1 MKHISNIW
9 FGLRWGFHI
18 LSLIF
23 HWVYLLLIFLSKPGA
38 TLLIAYVLHMLV
50 LGLHIHTY
58 GLIDYHWDDGIRVWI
73 NQTINWFSY
82 DREARGLWFWLEIP
96 ALIIALSMLL
106 LPQGLL
112 RATLGLFPAKTRP
125 LPPQR
130 AVRAPDQRI
139 RVQKARVALDQKP
152 SFDLKTRQSSLSEI
166 PPEVR
171 ELLSVT

>member
-23 HWVYLLLIFLSKPGA
+23 HWVYLVLIFLSKPGA
-38 TLLIAYVLHMLV
+38 TLLIAYVLHLLV

-58 GLIDYHWDDGIRVWI
+58 GLIEYQWDDGIRVWT
-73 NQTINWFSY
+73 NQTIDWFSY
-82 DREARGLWFWLEIP
+82 DRQARRLWFWLEIP
-96 ALIIALSMLL
+96 ALIFALCMLL

-130 AVRAPDQRI
+130 AVRAPNQKI
-139 RVQKARVALDQKP
+139 RGQKARVVLNRKP
-152 SFDLKTRQSSLSEI
+152 AFDLKTPRSSEAGI

-171 ELLSVT
+171 ELLSVA